1 MPFVKWLLGGFHFSR
16 GFLIM
21 ENLSKMTNQDIHNF
35 ILGCVEMYQLNDSID
50 EQKQLEFIVSNDGF
64 KFHVKYIWFTGVKHY
79 KSNNPITDRESDWTT
94 NDNYFSLYKT
104 DSLRKLAKEVNDA
117 IEVVNEY
124 EFNEY

>member
-1 MPFVKWLLGGFHFSR
+1 MKD
-16 GFLIM
+16 I
-21 ENLSKMTNQDIHNF
+21 SKLTNQDIHNF

-50 EQKQLEFIVSNDGF
+50 EQKQLEFIISNDGF

>member
-1 MPFVKWLLGGFHFSR
+1 
-16 GFLIM
+16 M

-50 EQKQLEFIVSNDGF
+50 EQKQLEFIASNDGF

-79 KSNNPITDRESDWTT
+79 KSSNPITDRESDWTT